1 MGRLS
6 IVSDSANVVERFRN
20 WYVES
25 DEDRALELFALFDI
39 VEQIFLLQSLSA
51 SSSLERKDVQ
61 ELSSPELEVAQENSL
76 SSESDVK

>member
-25 DEDRALELFALFDI
+25 DEDRTLELFSL
-39 VEQIFLLQSLSA
+39 VEQIFLLQSSSA
-51 SSSLERKDVQ
+51 SSSLERKDVE
-61 ELSSPELEVAQENSL
+61 ELSSSELEVAQENSL

>member
-25 DEDRALELFALFDI
+25 DEDRTLELFSL
-39 VEQIFLLQSLSA
+39 VEQIFLLQSSSA
-51 SSSLERKDVQ
+51 SSSLERKDVE